1 MRWLTSTA
9 WALAVGSSLATA
21 HKAMHF
27 AMEQNLEMMPHTHSA
42 RGLPAPGKKGVMLMN
57 RIGPSSSE
65 LYVANIDGSNERKL
79 LGNNSRFDYHASFSP
94 DGQWITF
101 TSERNGD
108 GNSDLYR
115 CRADGSGLEKLVATP
130 SVEDAGV
137 LSPDASK
144 VAWVSTANGY
154 TTNVWV
160 MDLTTGEQRNLTNLE
175 GVKGDPTKPNGFF
188 RPSWSPDGEWLAF
201 SSDRNTEWRG
211 HGNGTGWEHTQEL
224 SVYVIRPDG
233 RDFRKIASKEGW
245 SLGSPRWSPDGSR
258 IIFYEITTENTWDA
272 HRPESVASATSQ
284 IVSVDF
290 ATGLDR
296 IQHTSGTGVKVSPQY
311 VTADNIGY
319 LVKGGSNEG
328 IHYTAESSTR
338 AVINGTMRSPSWSPD
353 GKSVVYEKSEF
364 EARAME
370 KKLYSWDPEWE
381 YRFTDVF
388 PDLSQQGRLAI
399 TQKQLGN
406 SSIVTMRP
414 DGMDQ
419 KLVFDPLTQSNISSS
434 EVGQG
439 LAGAFQP
446 TWSPDGEWIA
456 FGIGAWFQSRATGKG
471 YIARAKADGSYYE
484 ILTNGTINAGFP
496 SYSLDG
502 RYLVYR
508 VWGAEFGLRI
518 MDVTDKSVRVLTT
531 TRDNLPFYSPDG
543 QRIVFTRR
551 TSYTNF
557 DVCTIR
563 PDGSDLKVLTSSGA
577 NDAHATWTA
586 DGRILYASGMYG
598 FRDEAAIYDNTFQP
612 YGQIFVMNAD
622 GSNKTILTDSIWED
636 SMALYLPNEVL
647 E

>member
-1 MRWLTSTA
+1 MRWFTSTA
-9 WALAVGSSLATA
+9 WALAVGSTIAAARNT
-21 HKAMHF
+21 MHYE
-27 AMEQNLEMMPHTHSA
+27 MEPDLRMAPRTHSA
-42 RGLPAPGKKGVMLMN
+42 RGLPAPSKKGAVLMN

-79 LGNNSRFDYHASFSP
+79 LGNNSAFEYHASFSA
-94 DGQWITF
+94 DGQWVTF

-108 GNSDLYR
+108 GNSDFYR
-115 CRADGSGLEKLVATP
+115 CRTDGTGLEKLVGTP

-137 LSPDASK
+137 LSPDSSQ
-144 VAWVSTANGY
+144 VAWVSTAN
-154 TTNVWV
+154 
-160 MDLTTGEQRNLTNLE
+160 TGEQRNLTNTD
-175 GVKGDPTKPNGFF
+175 GVKGDSAKPNGYF
-188 RPSWSPDGEWLAF
+188 RPSWSPDGKWIAF
-201 SSDRNTEWRG
+201 SSDRNTDWRG

-233 RDFRKIASKEGW
+233 TGFRKVASKKGW

-296 IQHTSGTGVKVSPQY
+296 IQHTSGTGVKISPQY
-311 VTADNIGY
+311 VAAGNIGY

-328 IHYTAESSTR
+328 IHYTAQGSTR
-338 AVINGTMRSPSWSPD
+338 VAINGTMRSPSWSPD
-353 GKSVVYEKSEF
+353 GKSIVYEKSEF
-364 EARAME
+364 AARPME

-414 DGMDQ
+414 NGMDQ
-419 KLVFDPLTQSNISSS
+419 TLVFDPLSQSNVSSGQVS
-434 EVGQG
+434 QG

-456 FGIGAWFQSRATGKG
+456 FGLGAWFQSRATGKG
-471 YIARAKADGSYYE
+471 YVVRAKADGSHYE
-484 ILTNGTINAGFP
+484 ILTNGGISAGFP

-518 MDVTDKSVRVLTT
+518 MDLTDKSVRVLTT
-531 TRDNLPFYSPDG
+531 ARDNLPFYSPDG

-563 PDGSDLKVLTSSGA
+563 PDGTDLKVLTSSGA

-622 GSNKTILTDSIWED
+622 GSNKTIITDSIWED
-636 SMALYLPNEVL
+636 SMPLYLPNELL